1 MDIQFLWVPSPS
13 PTPTVTI
20 HFRLNLYHFL
30 PSLLPPST
38 GCHKYMVSMSLE
50 FGFWIAPNCPLSIDN
65 DITICWHDVIVN
77 FFFDVAFVSL
87 FKFIDWSKFHVN
99 IITDSGVM
107 TIFLYKG
114 LTRNLDIGN
123 TSVWVLPN
131 IWRLGQVRDTEFG
144 TNVSNV
150 MVLNATKCQAYSV
163 YPFWAIKGEPTSS
176 GKKYFC

>member
-1 MDIQFLWVPSPS
+1 MDIQFLWIPSPS
-13 PTPTVTI
+13 PNLAVTI

-30 PSLLPPST
+30 PSHPPVHLL
-38 GCHKYMVSMSLE
+38 
-50 FGFWIAPNCPLSIDN
+50 
-65 DITICWHDVIVN
+65 DVINIWFLWVWN
-77 FFFDVAFVSL
+77 TASGLLQIVHCQLTMTSHFADMTSSSIFFDVAFVSL
-87 FKFIDWSKFHVN
+87 CKFIDWSKFHIN
-99 IITDSGVM
+99 IITDSAVM
-107 TIFLYKG
+107 TIFLYKW

-144 TNVSNV
+144 TNVANV
-150 MVLNATKCQAYSV
+150 MVLNATKCQAYSF

>member
-1 MDIQFLWVPSPS
+1 MSEIQ
-13 PTPTVTI
+13 
-20 HFRLNLYHFL
+20 
-30 PSLLPPST
+30 LLHCS
-38 GCHKYMVSMSLE
+38 KFS
-50 FGFWIAPNCPLSIDN
+50 
-65 DITICWHDVIVN
+65 IVN
-77 FFFDVAFVSL
+77 WQWHHNLLTWCHRQIFFDIAFVSL

-107 TIFLYKG
+107 TIFLYKW

-131 IWRLGQVRDTEFG
+131 IWRLEKVRDTEFG

-150 MVLNATKCQAYSV
+150 IVLNVTKCQVYSF

-176 GKKYFC
+176 AKKYFC